1 LKSTPGGARSGR
13 APTSYRLQL
22 DGKDHVTDVNEVL
35 LATKLGELDRLL
47 PGSDDLRGLLESF
60 LRAASDEELVRINP
74 VAFAQ
79 RHGREEAAL
88 IDFFL
93 HGRKVGLLRMEWHYV
108 CPGCGDIVESFQ
120 SLTSAT
126 AHFFCQVCSADREAD
141 LSDFIEITFS
151 VSKEIRQSRYHDP
164 WSLSPEEFF
173 FAYRFT
179 ENGVVDDGSPLRE
192 HLRRH
197 AVLCAFLE
205 AGETLSF
212 EVAADPGFLWFTN
225 GPALTIR
232 DDRTDETRSFAF
244 EYIGT
249 RSRGY
254 RAEIAAGPVRV
265 DFTNTTDERYALLVL
280 NFPDDYEWT
289 RKPFLSGAQL
299 LSNQTFLDLF
309 ESETIVAAEGLAV
322 KRLAL
327 LFTDIQGST
336 ALYDRIGD
344 MKAFDLVRV
353 HFGYLRDSISGNSGA
368 LVKTIGDAVMA
379 SFHDP
384 LDALRA
390 ALDMH
395 AQIARFNSDAG
406 DDLIGLKVGV
416 HVGTCL
422 AVTLNGRL
430 DYFGQAV
437 NLAAR
442 VQALSDANEIYL
454 TDEMLSIPGA
464 EELLAPFATE
474 ALSVQLKGVQGD
486 VRVHRVHP
494 RVGVTAAP

>member
-1 LKSTPGGARSGR
+1 MDINEELLSTSLK
-13 APTSYRLQL
+13 
-22 DGKDHVTDVNEVL
+22 
-35 LATKLGELDRLL
+35 ELERLL
-47 PGSDDLRGLLESF
+47 PDSGELRGLLESF
-60 LRAASDEELVRINP
+60 VRTASDEELVRINP
-74 VAFAQ
+74 VAFALS
-79 RHGREEAAL
+79 HGIDEAAL
-88 IDFFL
+88 IDLFL
-93 HGRKVGLLRMEWHYV
+93 HGRKVGLLRMEWQYV
-108 CPGCGDIVESFQ
+108 CPGCDDIVESFQ

-141 LSDFIEITFS
+141 LSEFIEITFS
-151 VSKEIRQSRYHDP
+151 
-164 WSLSPEEFF
+164 
-173 FAYRFT
+173 
-179 ENGVVDDGSPLRE
+179 
-192 HLRRH
+192 
-197 AVLCAFLE
+197 
-205 AGETLSF
+205 
-212 EVAADPGFLWFTN
+212 
-225 GPALTIR
+225 
-232 DDRTDETRSFAF
+232 
-244 EYIGT
+244 
-249 RSRGY
+249 
-254 RAEIAAGPVRV
+254 AGP
-265 DFTNTTDERYALLVL
+265 
-280 NFPDDYEWT
+280 
-289 RKPFLSGAQL
+289 QL

-344 MKAFDLVRV
+344 MKAFDLVRL
-353 HFGYLRDSISGNSGA
+353 HFGYLRDSIAGNSGA

-395 AQIARFNSDAG
+395 AQIARFNADAG

-442 VQALSDANEIYL
+442 VQALSGANEIYL
-454 TDEMLSIPGA
+454 TDEMRSIPGA
-464 EELLAPFATE
+464 EGLLAAFDTE
-474 ALSVQLKGVQGD
+474 TRSVQLKGVQGD
-486 VRVHRVHP
+486 VRVHRVYP
-494 RVGVTAAP
+494 RVGNNQ

>member
-1 LKSTPGGARSGR
+1 
-13 APTSYRLQL
+13 
-22 DGKDHVTDVNEVL
+22 VIDVNDGL
-35 LATKLGELDRLL
+35 LATKLEELERLL
-47 PGSDDLRGLLESF
+47 PGSDGLRELLESF
-60 LRAASDEELVRINP
+60 LRTASDGELVRINP

-79 RHGREEAAL
+79 SRGCDEGDL
-88 IDFFL
+88 IDLFL
-93 HGRKVGLLRMEWHYV
+93 HARKVGLLRMEWHYV

-126 AHFFCQVCSADREAD
+126 AHFFCQVCSVDRDAD
-141 LSDFIEITFS
+141 LSDFIEVTFS
-151 VSKEIRQSRYHDP
+151 VSPEIRKSRYHDP
-164 WSLSPEEFF
+164 WSLSPEEYFLT
-173 FAYRFT
+173 YRFT
-179 ENGVVDDGSPLRE
+179 ANGVVDDGTPLRE
-192 HLRRH
+192 YIRRQ
-197 AVLCAFLE
+197 AELYVFIE
-205 AGETLSF
+205 AGETISF
-212 EVAADPGFLWFTN
+212 EVAATPGFLWFTN
-225 GPALTIR
+225 GPALTIGEN
-232 DDRTDETRSFAF
+232 RTDETRSFSF
-244 EYIGT
+244 EYTGT
-249 RSRGY
+249 RSAGF
-254 RAEIAAGPVRV
+254 RAEIAAGPVHV
-265 DFTNTTDERYALLVL
+265 DFTNATDERYALLVMGFA
-280 NFPDDYEWT
+280 NDFEWSM
-289 RKPFLSGAQL
+289 KPFLSGARL

-309 ESETIVAAEGLAV
+309 EAETIVAAEGLAV

-344 MKAFDLVRV
+344 MKAFDLVRL
-353 HFGYLRDSISGNSGA
+353 HFGYLRDSISRNSGA

-395 AQIARFNSDAG
+395 AQIARFNAEAG
-406 DDLIGLKVGV
+406 NDLIGLKVGV

-437 NLAAR
+437 NIAAR

-454 TDEMLSIPGA
+454 TDEVLSIPGA
-464 EELLAPFATE
+464 EELLSAFATE
-474 ALSVQLKGVQGD
+474 ARSVRLKGVQGH

-494 RVGVTAAP
+494 RVGIPAAP

>member
-1 LKSTPGGARSGR
+1 M
-13 APTSYRLQL
+13 
-22 DGKDHVTDVNEVL
+22 HVDEAL
-35 LATKLGELDRLL
+35 LGTKLEELDRLL
-47 PGSDDLRGLLESF
+47 PDSGDLRGMLESF
-60 LRAASDEELVRINP
+60 LRTASDEELVRINP
-74 VAFAQ
+74 VSFAHS
-79 RHGREEAAL
+79 HGCDEAAL
-88 IDFFL
+88 IDLFL

-126 AHFFCQVCSADREAD
+126 AHYFCQVCSTDREAD

-151 VSKEIRQSRYHDP
+151 VSREIRESRYHDP
-164 WSLSPEEFF
+164 WSLSPEEYF

-179 ENGVVDDGSPLRE
+179 ENGVVSDGSPLRD
-192 HLRRH
+192 HLQRH
-197 AVLCAFLE
+197 AAFCAFFE
-205 AGETLSF
+205 PGETITF
-212 EVAADPGFLWFTN
+212 EAAPDPGYLWFTN
-225 GPALTIR
+225 GPVLIVR
-232 DDRTDETRSFAF
+232 DDRTDETRRFAF
-244 EYIGT
+244 EYAGT
-249 RSRGY
+249 RSEGY
-254 RAEIAAGPVRV
+254 EAEIAAGPVRV
-265 DFTNTTDERYALLVL
+265 EFTNATDQRFALLVVNL
-280 NFPDDYEWT
+280 PGDYEWT
-289 RKPFLSGAQL
+289 MKPFLSGARL

-344 MKAFDLVRV
+344 MKAFDLVRL
-353 HFGYLRDSISGNSGA
+353 HFGYLRDSIARNSGA

-395 AQIARFNSDAG
+395 AQIARFNAETG
-406 DDLIGLKVGV
+406 ANLLALKVGV

-442 VQALSDANEIYL
+442 VQALSDASEIHL
-454 TDEMLSIPGA
+454 TDEMRSVPGA
-464 EELLAPFATE
+464 EELLAGFETE
-474 ALSVQLKGVQGD
+474 ARSVQLKGVHGD
-486 VRVHRVHP
+486 VQVHRVHP
-494 RVGVTAAP
+494 RAGPTGAP

>member
-1 LKSTPGGARSGR
+1 MAE
-13 APTSYRLQL
+13 
-22 DGKDHVTDVNEVL
+22 DHMMDLNERL
-35 LATKLGELDRLL
+35 LATKLKELERLL
-47 PGSDDLRGLLESF
+47 PDQGDLRFLFESF
-60 LRAASDEELVRINP
+60 LRTASDRELVRINT

-79 RHGREEAAL
+79 LHGWHEAAL
-88 IDFFL
+88 IDLFL

-108 CPGCGDIVESFQ
+108 CPGCGDIVESFE

-126 AHFFCQVCSADREAD
+126 AHFFCQICSTDRDAD

-151 VSKEIRQSRYHDP
+151 VSREIRQSRYHDP
-164 WSLSPEEFF
+164 WSLTPEEYFF
-173 FAYRFT
+173 EYRFT
-179 ENGVVDDGSPLRE
+179 ENGVLEDGTPVRE
-192 HLRRH
+192 HLRRT
-197 AVLCAFLE
+197 AALCAFLG
-205 AGETLSF
+205 AGESVTV
-212 EVAADPGFLWFTN
+212 EVTADPGYLWFTN
-225 GPALTIR
+225 GPVLVVR
-232 DDRTDETRSFAF
+232 EDRTEETRTFAF
-244 EYIGT
+244 EYVGT
-249 RSRGY
+249 RSPGY
-254 RAEIAAGPVRV
+254 ETEIAAGPVRLE
-265 DFTNTTDERYALLVL
+265 FTNATEDRYALLVTNL
-280 NFPDDYEWT
+280 PGDYKW
-289 RKPFLSGAQL
+289 RMKPFLSGAQL

-309 ESETIVAAEGLAV
+309 ESETIVAAEGLGV

-344 MKAFDLVRV
+344 MKAFDLVRL
-353 HFGYLRDSISGNSGA
+353 HFGYLRDSISRNAGA

-395 AQIARFNSDAG
+395 EQIAHFNAESG

-442 VQALSDANEIYL
+442 VQALSDGNEIYL
-454 TDEMLSIPGA
+454 SDEMLTIPGV

-474 ALSVQLKGVQGD
+474 ARSVQLKGVQGH
-486 VRVHRVHP
+486 VLVHRVRP
-494 RVGVTAAP
+494 RVGTHE

>member
-1 LKSTPGGARSGR
+1 MDINEELLSTTLK
-13 APTSYRLQL
+13 
-22 DGKDHVTDVNEVL
+22 EV
-35 LATKLGELDRLL
+35 ERLL
-47 PGSDDLRGLLESF
+47 PDSGELRGLLESF
-60 LRAASDEELVRINP
+60 VRTASDEQLVRINP

-79 RHGREEAAL
+79 SHGMDEAAL
-88 IDFFL
+88 IDLFL
-93 HGRKVGLLRMEWHYV
+93 HGRKVSLLRMEWQYV

-126 AHFFCQVCSADREAD
+126 AHFFCQVCSADRQAD

-151 VSKEIRQSRYHDP
+151 VSKEIRESRYHDP
-164 WSLSPEEFF
+164 GSLTPEQFF
-173 FAYRFT
+173 FTYRFT

-197 AVLCAFLE
+197 AVVSAFLDP
-205 AGETLSF
+205 GETMSF
-212 EVAADPGFLWFTN
+212 DVAVDPGFLWFTN

-244 EYIGT
+244 EYTGT

-254 RAEIAAGPVRV
+254 REEIAAGPVRV
-265 DFTNTTDERYALLVL
+265 DFTNATDERYALLVVNL
-280 NFPDDYEWT
+280 PGDYELT
-289 RKPFLSGAQL
+289 MKPFLSGAQL

-344 MKAFDLVRV
+344 MKAFDLVRL

-395 AQIARFNSDAG
+395 AQIARFNAEAG

-454 TDEMLSIPGA
+454 TDEMLAIPGA
-464 EELLAPFATE
+464 EELLAAFDMETR
-474 ALSVQLKGVQGD
+474 SVQLKGVQGD
-486 VRVHRVHP
+486 VKVHRVYT
-494 RVGVTAAP
+494 RMGNNL

>member
-1 LKSTPGGARSGR
+1 M
-13 APTSYRLQL
+13 
-22 DGKDHVTDVNEVL
+22 DVNEGL
-35 LATKLGELDRLL
+35 LAAKLEEVNRLL
-47 PGSDDLRGLLESF
+47 PDSGDLRGPLESF
-60 LRAASDEELVRINP
+60 LRTASDRELVRINP
-74 VAFAQ
+74 VAFAR
-79 RHGREEAAL
+79 RHACDEAAL
-88 IDFFL
+88 IDLFL
-93 HGRKVGLLRMEWHYV
+93 HARKVGLLRMEWHYV

-126 AHFFCQVCSADREAD
+126 AHFFCQVCTADREAD

-151 VSKEIRQSRYHDP
+151 VSQDIRDSRYHDP

-179 ENGVVDDGSPLRE
+179 ENGVVDDGSSLRE
-192 HLRRH
+192 HLQRH
-197 AVLCAFLE
+197 AVFCAFFE
-205 AGETLSF
+205 PGETKSF
-212 EVAADPGFLWFTN
+212 DVAAGPGFLWFTN
-225 GPALTIR
+225 GPALTMR

-244 EYIGT
+244 EYTGT

-265 DFTNTTDERYALLVL
+265 DFTNATDERYALLVVNL
-280 NFPDDYEWT
+280 PGDYEWT
-289 RKPFLSGAQL
+289 MKPFLSGAQL

-336 ALYDRIGD
+336 QLYDRIGD
-344 MKAFDLVRV
+344 MKAFDLVRL

-395 AQIARFNSDAG
+395 AQIARFNADAG
-406 DDLIGLKVGV
+406 AELIGLKVGV

-454 TDEMLSIPGA
+454 TDEMLSVPGA
-464 EELLAPFATE
+464 EELLAESTIE
-474 ALSVQLKGVQGD
+474 ARSVELKGVQGH
-486 VRVHRVHP
+486 VRVHRVLP
-494 RVGVTAAP
+494 RVGVIAAP

>member
-1 LKSTPGGARSGR
+1 MA
-13 APTSYRLQL
+13 
-22 DGKDHVTDVNEVL
+22 VNEGL
-35 LATKLGELDRLL
+35 LATRVEELARLF
-47 PGSDDLRGLLESF
+47 PDSGDLRGLLESF
-60 LRAASDEELVRINP
+60 LRTASDGELVRINP

-79 RHGREEAAL
+79 SYGCDEAAL
-88 IDFFL
+88 IELFL
-93 HGRKVGLLRMEWHYV
+93 HGRKVGLLRMEWHYT

-126 AHFFCQVCSADREAD
+126 AHYFCQVCNTDREAD

-151 VSKEIRQSRYHDP
+151 VSKEIRESRYHDP
-164 WSLSPEEFF
+164 WSVTPEEFF

-179 ENGVVDDGSPLRE
+179 ENGVLEDGTPLRE

-197 AVLCAFLE
+197 AALCAFIE
-205 AGETLSF
+205 PGETLTF
-212 EVAADPGFLWFTN
+212 EAAPDPGYLWFTN
-225 GPALTIR
+225 GPVLILG
-232 DDRTDETRSFAF
+232 DDRTDETRNFAF
-244 EYIGT
+244 EYTGT
-249 RSRGY
+249 RTPGY
-254 RAEIAAGPVRV
+254 EAEIAAGPVRV
-265 DFTNTTDERYALLVL
+265 DFTNATDERYALLVVNL
-280 NFPDDYEWT
+280 PGDYEWT
-289 RKPFLSGAQL
+289 MKPFLSGAQL

-309 ESETIVAAEGLAV
+309 QSETIVAAEGLAV

-344 MKAFDLVRV
+344 MKAFDLVRL

-395 AQIARFNSDAG
+395 AQIARFNAEAG
-406 DDLIGLKVGV
+406 EDLVGLKIGV

-454 TDEMLSIPGA
+454 TDEMLSVPGA
-464 EELLAPFATE
+464 EELLAAFATE
-474 ALSVQLKGVQGD
+474 TRSVQLKGVQGD
-486 VRVHRVHP
+486 VRVHRVRARP
-494 RVGVTAAP
+494 GSTV

>member
-1 LKSTPGGARSGR
+1 M
-13 APTSYRLQL
+13 
-22 DGKDHVTDVNEVL
+22 DVNEEL
-35 LATKLGELDRLL
+35 LATKLEELDGLL
-47 PGSDDLRGLLESF
+47 QDSGGLRALLESF
-60 LRAASDEELVRINP
+60 VRTASDAELVRINP

-79 RHGREEAAL
+79 SHDFDEAAL
-88 IDFFL
+88 IDLFL

-126 AHFFCQVCSADREAD
+126 AHYFCQVCSTDREAD

-151 VSKEIRQSRYHDP
+151 VSKEIRESLYHDP
-164 WSLSPEEFF
+164 WSLTPEEFF

-179 ENGVVDDGSPLRE
+179 ENGVVDDGTPVRE
-192 HLRRH
+192 YLRRH
-197 AVLCAFLE
+197 AAFCAFFE
-205 AGETLSF
+205 PGETTTF
-212 EVAADPGFLWFTN
+212 EATPDPGYLWFTN
-225 GPALTIR
+225 GPVLILR
-232 DDRTDETRSFAF
+232 EDRTDETRSFAF
-244 EYIGT
+244 EYTGT
-249 RSRGY
+249 RSPGFE
-254 RAEIAAGPVRV
+254 AEIAAGPVRV
-265 DFTNTTDERYALLVL
+265 EFTNATDSRYALLVTNL
-280 NFPDDYEWT
+280 PGDYTWAM
-289 RKPFLSGAQL
+289 KPFLSGAQL

-309 ESETIVAAEGLAV
+309 QAETIVAAEGLAV
-322 KRLAL
+322 KRLAV

-344 MKAFDLVRV
+344 MKAFDLVRL
-353 HFGYLRDSISGNSGA
+353 HFGYLRDSISRNSGA

-395 AQIARFNSDAG
+395 AQIARFNAEAG
-406 DDLIGLKVGV
+406 NDLIGLKVGI

-437 NLAAR
+437 NVAAR
-442 VQALSDANEIYL
+442 VQGLSDANEIYL
-454 TDEMLSIPGA
+454 TDEMLSVPGA
-464 EELLAPFATE
+464 EELLAAFATE
-474 ALSVQLKGVQGD
+474 ARSVQLKGVQGH
-486 VRVHRVHP
+486 VRVHRVDLG
-494 RVGVTAAP
+494 VGRTAP